1 MRERIRRFMVGRYGM
16 DSLGNCLVWSSMACL
31 LVDCFLKSG
40 LLYLL
45 GIVLLVYAYVRMF
58 SRNIPKRAEQN
69 RKFLNQTAKLRGF
82 FQKKKKRYEMK
93 KVYHL
98 CRCKVCK
105 QDIRV
110 PKGKGKLEVT
120 CPRCRNVFLTKS

>member
-16 DSLGNCLVWSSMACL
+16 DALGNCLVWSSLACL

-58 SRNIPKRAEQN
+58 SRNIPGRAEQN
-69 RKFLNQTAKLRGF
+69 RKFLNQTARLRGF
-82 FQKKKKRYEMK
+82 FQKKKRRHEMK

-120 CPRCRNVFLTKS
+120 CPKCRNVFLTKS